1 MPRKQRVHFAGA
13 IYHVIA
19 RGNNRENIFKKEE
32 DKREYAD
39 LLAKYKDR
47 LGFDLLAYVLMDN
60 HFHLLIQVDQSPLMK
75 IMQGLQQTYTQYFNR
90 KYHHVGHVFQQR
102 YKAFLCGNDA
112 YLITLICYIHQNPC
126 RANIDEG
133 LDYTWSSHRDYIKGW
148 GSLVNPQLVLKLL
161 NEDTEK
167 AIQLYKE
174 TFAKVQEYPIPSA
187 QLIEKNSSTEK
198 SFSLEENKSGENENK
213 FDQALLTT
221 KMSLEDLVTQILNET
236 DVSRGLL
243 LGSCRIRSVAAARN
257 QLIYR
262 AVKFGVCTRTEL
274 SRFLQLDPARITRI
288 YQETDSAFSRQ

>member
-1 MPRKQRVHFAGA
+1 MARKQRVHFVGA
-13 IYHVIA
+13 TYHVIA
-19 RGNNRENIFKKEE
+19 RGNNLENIFREEE
-32 DKREYAD
+32 DKKEYSN

-90 KYHHVGHVFQQR
+90 KYHRVGHVFQQR

-133 LDYTWSSHRDYIKGW
+133 LDYTWSSHRDYVKGW
-148 GSLVNPQLVLKLL
+148 GSLVKPQLVLKLL
-161 NEDTEK
+161 NEDIEK

-187 QLIEKNSSTEK
+187 QPIEKN
-198 SFSLEENKSGENENK
+198 FSLEDNKTGETENK

-221 KMSLEDLVTQILNET
+221 TKMSFEDLVTQILNET
-236 DVSRGLL
+236 DVSRELL
-243 LGSCRIRSVAAARN
+243 LGPCRIRSVVAARN

-262 AVKFGVCTRTEL
+262 AVKFEICTRAEL
-274 SRFLQLDPARITRI
+274 ARWLQLDPTRITRVC
-288 YQETDSAFSRQ
+288 QETDLDFCRQ

>member
-1 MPRKQRVHFAGA
+1 MARKQRVHFVGA
-13 IYHVIA
+13 TYHVIA
-19 RGNNRENIFKKEE
+19 RGNNLENIFREEE
-32 DKREYAD
+32 DKKEYSN

-133 LDYTWSSHRDYIKGW
+133 LDYTWSSHRDYVKGW

-161 NEDTEK
+161 NEDIEK

-174 TFAKVQEYPIPSA
+174 IFAKVQKYPIPSA
-187 QLIEKNSSTEK
+187 QPTEKNV
-198 SFSLEENKSGENENK
+198 SLEENKTGETENK

-221 KMSLEDLVTQILNET
+221 TKMGFEDLVTQILNET
-236 DVSRGLL
+236 DVSRELL
-243 LGSCRIRSVAAARN
+243 LGPCRIRSVVAARN

-262 AVKFGVCTRTEL
+262 AVKFGICTRAEL
-274 SRFLQLDPARITRI
+274 ARWLQLDPTRITRVC
-288 YQETDSAFSRQ
+288 QETELDFCRQ